1 MGTFRWHD
9 SDAQELIRDDIQDGK
24 LESMTPQ
31 ELWESREEYRLE
43 FPVHVFRQKVDQ
55 ERRTAKYLHT
65 VKVRGYEH
73 ESS

>member
-1 MGTFRWHD
+1 
-9 SDAQELIRDDIQDGK
+9 